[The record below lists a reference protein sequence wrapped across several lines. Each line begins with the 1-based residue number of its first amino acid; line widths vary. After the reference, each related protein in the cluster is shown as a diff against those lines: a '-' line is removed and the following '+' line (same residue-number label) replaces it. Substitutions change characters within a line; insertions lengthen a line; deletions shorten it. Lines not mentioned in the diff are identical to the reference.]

1 MKKLISTI
9 LCAAFLAAPVIP
21 AMAEEQTV
29 SVIVDNER
37 VEFDQPPVI
46 EEGRTLVPLRAVFE
60 KAGAAVDWNQET
72 LTATIQRGDYTVQ
85 VTLDQQVL
93 YKNGEEIALD
103 VPAKMINDRTLIPVR
118 AIGEAMDFAV
128 AWDGFHSQVVVS
140 TSGKQ
145 MRPYAARRWGFSPL
159 ADAAEFYS
167 EESFT
172 WQNMDLDGDGSMDT
186 ASFTVSKDTASEQ
199 TPLLIINGEN
209 LSELI
214 KFLPSTDSF
223 ALVDIDKSDKTK
235 EIVISSNSDKRTA
248 YFFRY
253 AGNTLTPIM
262 KGEDRATITYLKHLF
277 LDQKSYILSDLEGIT
292 WTDIMLTGSAYQLEN
307 NIMTQYYVSNAAN
320 MIPRMLVHSY
330 GDEMVY
336 NVYDVN
342 EFKKGT
348 YKGKEPDRLAKAA
361 ELEKFTVQDMYIDNV
376 NPEYVEFF
384 ITIPDGPNM
393 VISPY
398 RP

>member
-9 LCAAFLAAPVIP
+9 LCAAFFAAPVIP

-72 LTATIQRGDYTVQ
+72 LTATIQRGDYVVE
-85 VTLDQQVL
+85 VTLDNQTL
-93 YKNGEEIALD
+93 YKNGEAIELD
-103 VPAKMINDRTLIPVR
+103 VPAKMINNRTLIPVR
-118 AIGEAMDFAV
+118 AIGEAMDFEI

-140 TSGKQ
+140 TTGKQ
-145 MRPYAARRWGFSPL
+145 MRPYAARRWGFSAL
-159 ADAAEFYS
+159 SDAAEFYS
-167 EESFT
+167 DKSFA

-186 ASFTVSKDTASEQ
+186 ASFTVSNDTASEQ
-199 TPLLIINGEN
+199 IPLLIINGEN

-214 KFLPSTDSF
+214 RFLPSTDSF
-223 ALVDIDKSDKTK
+223 ALVDIDKSDNTK
-235 EIVISSNSDKRTA
+235 EIVISSNSDKRVA

-253 AGNTLTPIM
+253 SGNTLTPIM
-262 KGEDRATITYLKHLF
+262 KGEERATITYLRHLF
-277 LDQKSYILSDLEGIT
+277 LDQKSYILSDIEGIT
-292 WTDIMLTGSAYQLEN
+292 WTDIMLTGSAYQLEKN
-307 NIMTQYYVSNAAN
+307 MMTQYYVSNAAN
-320 MIPRMLVHSY
+320 MIPRMLISTY
-330 GDEMVY
+330 DDEMVY

-342 EFKKGT
+342 EFNKGK
-348 YKGKEPDRLAKAA
+348 YKGKEPDRLFTTADLAR
-361 ELEKFTVQDMYIDNV
+361 FTVQDMYIDNE

-384 ITIPDGPNM
+384 ITVPDGPNM
-393 VISPY
+393 VITPY